1 MVTEYRLSLD
11 HFVDLF
17 HEFHG
22 LRVALEPERNLAYA
36 PAVFQEAVGVG
47 LARISA
53 PLGGRIEHG
62 DWVPIA
68 YNWVPIRAWN
78 AVTCAQNDT

>member
-17 HEFHG
+17 HKFHEF
-22 LRVALEPERNLAYA
+22 RVALEPERNLAYA
-36 PAVFQEAVGVG
+36 SAVFQEAVEVG

-53 PLGGRIEHG
+53 PLG
-62 DWVPIA
+62 A
-68 YNWVPIRAWN
+68 N
-78 AVTCAQNDT
+78 